1 MKLTA
6 RGRTE
11 SNGLGEQA
19 LQLREDSRLL
29 IRLKVHLLT
38 TNVAAHKAG
47 SGQLL
52 QLALYSSEGAA
63 GVPHQ
68 FAKVYAS
75 SAWPSSHPST
85 RRRVLPKRSAAGS
98 RTAVVVPKT
107 GTNVPKTGTVGQQF
121 DDEPGGCAAGPERV
135 AGCTCQ

>member
-29 IRLKVHLLT
+29 IRLKVHPLT
-38 TNVAAHKAG
+38 TNLAAHKAG

-52 QLALYSSEGAA
+52 QLALYGADGSA
-63 GVPHQ
+63 SVPDQLAEVVRFVSVAQEPSKHASPRAAEKERCGVENRSRCSQ
-68 FAKVYAS
+68 DGDKRTQNGNGR
-75 SAWPSSHPST
+75 ST
-85 RRRVLPKRSAAGS
+85 VR
-98 RTAVVVPKT
+98 
-107 GTNVPKTGTVGQQF
+107 
-121 DDEPGGCAAGPERV
+121 
-135 AGCTCQ
+135 